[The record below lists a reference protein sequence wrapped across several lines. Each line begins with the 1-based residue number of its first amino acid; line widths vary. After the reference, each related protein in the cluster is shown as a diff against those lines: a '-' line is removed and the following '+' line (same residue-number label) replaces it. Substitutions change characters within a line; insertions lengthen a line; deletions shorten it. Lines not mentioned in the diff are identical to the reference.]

1 MNISFKHYMESNV
14 MIIKDENIL
23 ANDYM
28 IDMIMKNNINNLL
41 KLSISCMDGNVELV
55 YDISGKQSIEGYCL
69 KEKLVYNEVK
79 LIFKSLVML
88 SKDVSRYLLDMNHI
102 LLDVDYIF
110 INNNA
115 DNIYFSYYVNNNM
128 EFYESLKKMVQRLV
142 MITSHSDRQA
152 VEFIYGILNI
162 CEKDN
167 FLLSEIEEYMD
178 NFAELKINLSVDENI
193 KKKNN
198 VESNIEENVRMEIQD
213 NNYGNE
219 ENVFEKKKVKKEG
232 VIGVISNILNSKT
245 KENIKP
251 YYDNDYVNV
260 TYVAENQSESME
272 NMRHNKVNKDEK
284 SNDIMNEDTIY
295 IGNAVKLN
303 NRKLCSIS
311 GEGDIVISD
320 YPFVIG
326 KNPGKADGIIK
337 DNSISRMHAKIEMI
351 NESCYVIE
359 DLNSKN
365 GTYVNDERLNPYEKV
380 VINIG
385 DKLKFS
391 AFEYFFM

>member
-1 MNISFKHYMESNV
+1 MNIIFKHYMESNV

-41 KLSISCMDGNVELV
+41 KLSVSCMDGNVELV

-88 SKDVSRYLLDMNHI
+88 SKDVSRYLLDINHI
-102 LLDVDYIF
+102 LLDVNYIF
-110 INNNA
+110 IDNNA

-128 EFYESLKKMVQRLV
+128 EFYEGLKKMVQRLV

-178 NFAELKINLSVDENI
+178 NFAELKIDLSVDENI

-198 VESNIEENVRMEIQD
+198 VENNIDEKIKTEIQD
-213 NNYGNE
+213 NNYDNNK
-219 ENVFEKKKVKKEG
+219 NVLDKKKVKKEG

-245 KENIKP
+245 KENMKH
-251 YYDNDYVNV
+251 YYDNDYANIS
-260 TYVAENQSESME
+260 YVAENQSESME
-272 NMRHNKVNKDEK
+272 NMRFNKDEK
-284 SNDIMNEDTIY
+284 NNDIINEDTIY
-295 IGNAVKLN
+295 IGNASGVN

-320 YPFVIG
+320 YPFIIG

-391 AFEYFFM
+391 IFEYFFM